1 MRVVVSLIVWY
12 TMTVLVLVIVSSV
25 LTSDWGEDGL
35 ADDWGE
41 GPLTLT
47 SAFASVTL
55 KRSLLVTS

>member
-1 MRVVVSLIVWY
+1 MVWY

-25 LTSDWGEDGL
+25 LTGDWGGDGL
-35 ADDWGE
+35 ADDWRE

>member
-1 MRVVVSLIVWY
+1 MEVVVSLIVWY
-12 TMTVLVLVIVSSV
+12 TITVLVLVIVSSV
-25 LTSDWGEDGL
+25 LTGDWGVDGL

-41 GPLTLT
+41 GPLT